1 MTHHKI
7 VNIQTG
13 EETIIPFTD
22 EEMAQY
28 EIVLK
33 EQEQIKAQ
41 KIAADEAKLAAESK
55 LAALG
60 LDADDL
66 KALGLV

>member
-7 VNIQTG
+7 FNVQTG

-22 EEMAQY
+22 EEMAEY

-33 EQEQIKAQ
+33 EQENIKAA
-41 KIAADEAKLAAESK
+41 KIAAEQNKLAAESK

-60 LDADDL
+60 LTAEDL
-66 KALGLV
+66 EALGL

>member
-7 VNIQTG
+7 VDIETG

>member
-55 LAALG
+55 LAAFG
-60 LDADDL
+60 LTADDL
-66 KALGLV
+66 KALGL